1 MSAGVLI
8 GLQAFSSLTGA
19 LDKFGAARAEA
30 KTLSENARRTEYD
43 GAIQGQEMRRE
54 SRAAIGEQL
63 AAGAGSGI
71 AIGTGSALDLIGES
85 AQEAEFEILNLR
97 QQAADQAAGLRYQ
110 AKVIRRG
117 ATAQLFRDVINIG
130 TQAASALSGAGD
142 SSAISAARGRERAS
156 MLPRESGTGIPLPGS
171 SLVARQPA
179 GSLARRRLDPMG
191 MDSGRFDPVLNWRGP
206 R

>member
-1 MSAGVLI
+1 MSSGVLI
-8 GLQAFSSLTGA
+8 GLQAFSSLTAA
-19 LDKFGAARAEA
+19 LDRFGAARNEA
-30 KTLSENARRTEYD
+30 KMLGENARRTEYD

-63 AAGAGSGI
+63 AAGAASGV

-97 QQAADQAAGLRYQ
+97 RQAADQAAGLRYQ

-130 TQAASALSGAGD
+130 TQAASAASGAGD
-142 SSAISAARGRERAS
+142 AAAISAARGRERAS
-156 MLPRESGTGIPLPGS
+156 MLPRESGTGIPLPS
-171 SLVARQPA
+171 SSIVARQPA
-179 GSLARRRLDPMG
+179 GPLSRSRLDPFG
-191 MDSGRFDPVLNWRGP
+191 TRGGGFDPVLNWRGP